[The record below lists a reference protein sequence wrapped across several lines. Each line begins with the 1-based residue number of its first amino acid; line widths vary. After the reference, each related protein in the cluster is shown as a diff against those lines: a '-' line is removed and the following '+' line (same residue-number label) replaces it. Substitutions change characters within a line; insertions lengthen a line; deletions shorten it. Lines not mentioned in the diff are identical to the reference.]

1 MNKVIVFS
9 DYSCPFCYLSKKAL
23 DMLVEKHDIK
33 LEWIGYEIHPKIPE
47 GGMTFPEMGFDEDY
61 IDVIAGEIKKYA
73 LQLDVEINIPERFS
87 NSHLALLLTELAS
100 DRSVFKEFNDRV
112 YQDYWVR
119 EIDINDST
127 RLYSYLEELG
137 ISRSEID
144 VFLKTTARERFKG
157 NLKLVESYGVSAVP
171 NFIVNGKQFR
181 GLQTYEDLKKAL

>member
-23 DMLVEKHDIK
+23 DMLVEKQDIK

-47 GGMTFPEMGFDEDY
+47 GGMTLPEMGFDEDH

-73 LQLDVEINIPERFS
+73 LQLDMEINIPERFS

-100 DRSVFKEFNDRV
+100 DRGVFKEFNDRV

-144 VFLKTTARERFKG
+144 VFLKTIARERFKG

-171 NFIVNGKQFR
+171 NFIVNGKQLR

>member
-23 DMLVEKHDIK
+23 DMLVEKQDIK

-47 GGMTFPEMGFDEDY
+47 GGMTLPEMGFDEDY
-61 IDVIAGEIKKYA
+61 IDVIASEIKKYA
-73 LQLDVEINIPERFS
+73 LQLDMEINIPERFS

-100 DRSVFKEFNDRV
+100 DIGVFKEFNDRV

-144 VFLKTTARERFKG
+144 VFLKTIARERFKG

-171 NFIVNGKQFR
+171 NFIVNGKQLR